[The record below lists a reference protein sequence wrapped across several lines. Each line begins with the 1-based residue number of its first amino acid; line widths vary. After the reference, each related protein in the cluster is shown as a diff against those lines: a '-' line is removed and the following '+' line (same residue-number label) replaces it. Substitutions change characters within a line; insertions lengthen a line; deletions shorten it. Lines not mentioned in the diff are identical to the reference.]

1 MSIAFLTSLR
11 TINQLMAAGI
21 AVTAFAL
28 LLYALTFNLRDR
40 VARSFAMILACVTV
54 VFTGEA
60 IGSTSAT
67 AAEIQFWLRLQW
79 VGIALLPVAYFH
91 ASDALLASTGKP
103 SRGRRR
109 VVVRLLYLVSLAFL
123 ATLPFDLLVGPLVMG
138 EAPAPYLMLT
148 WLSMLFTVYYGA
160 VMFWSW
166 VNFWRAFR
174 RTLTSTGKRRL
185 IYLMAGATAPALG
198 SYPYLVIGHSLAA
211 AYPGL
216 FWVLALISNL
226 MVTALLVLMAYAI
239 SFFGVAWPDRVI
251 RIRLF
256 KWLMRGP
263 VTASTVLAVTT
274 LVRRAGEFF
283 GFPYTAAVPISMVS
297 TVLTMQYLI
306 TLTSPFWERLILQSG
321 EHGDLKAFQE
331 LENRLL
337 TTGDLR
343 QFLEATLAAFCDRL
357 QSPAAFLVAFG
368 PNGSDLV
375 VTVGDRQRLQ
385 EPFISDDLL
394 QVVAQKSIVRHE
406 EDVDSGR
413 AALSH
418 DDDRQDFFVWGNY
431 WLVPLFGELNGERQ
445 LLGLIGVLHGSDLML
460 MKEQNPELD
469 TLSTRAA
476 MALRDRSIQ
485 RQIFTSLSDLA
496 PNVDMIQRLR
506 AAARYDST
514 GLLTPVDIPFE
525 QEQVTRWIKD
535 ALTHYWGGPK
545 LTESPLLGLQIV
557 QRMVE
562 GGENPANALRTTLR
576 QAIEQVRPQGERR
589 FTAEWILYN
598 ILEMKFLEGR
608 KVREVALRLA
618 MSEADFYRK
627 QRIAIEEVSK
637 VIVEMEQ
644 QAMVEERVASYQ
656 NQPIYPNEV

>member
-1 MSIAFLTSLR
+1 MSTALLASLR
-11 TINQLMAAGI
+11 TMNQLMAAGI

-60 IGSTSAT
+60 IGSTSTT
-67 AAEIQFWLRLQW
+67 AVEIQFWLRLQW
-79 VGIALLPVAYFH
+79 VGITLLPAAYFH

-123 ATLPFDLLVGPLVMG
+123 VTLPFDLLVGPLVLG
-138 EAPAPYLMLT
+138 QAPAPYLTLT
-148 WLSMLFTVYYGA
+148 WVSLLFTGYYGV

-166 VNFWRAFR
+166 VNFWRAYR
-174 RTLTSTGKRRL
+174 RTLTGTGKRRL
-185 IYLMAGATAPALG
+185 VYLMAGATAPALG
-198 SYPYLVIGHSLAA
+198 SYPYLLVGHSLAVA
-211 AYPGL
+211 FPGL
-216 FWVLALISNL
+216 FWVLAFASNL

-256 KWLMRGP
+256 KWLLRGP

-274 LVRRAGEFF
+274 LVRRAGEYF

-306 TLTSPFWERLILQSG
+306 TLTAPWWERLILQSG

-357 QSPAAFLVAFG
+357 QSPAAFIVGFG

-394 QVVAQKSIVRHE
+394 QVVAQKSLERQK
-406 EDVDSGR
+406 
-413 AALSH
+413 
-418 DDDRQDFFVWGNY
+418 DDDSPSDFNPTVVEEHQDFFVWGSY
-431 WLVPLFGELNGERQ
+431 LLVPLFGELDGDRQ
-445 LLGLIGVLHGSDLML
+445 LLGLIGILQGGDLEL
-460 MKEQNPELD
+460 VKEQNPELE
-469 TLSTRAA
+469 TLSSRAA
-476 MALRDRSIQ
+476 MALRDRRIQ

-506 AAARYDST
+506 AAARYDSA
-514 GLLTPVDIPFE
+514 GLLNPADTPFE

-545 LTESPLLGLQIV
+545 LTESPLLRLQVV
-557 QRMVE
+557 QRMVA

-576 QAIEQVRPQGERR
+576 QAIEQVRPLGERR

-608 KVREVALRLA
+608 KVREVAMRLA

-644 QAMVEERVASYQ
+644 QALVEEQVASFQ